1 MSDGNGRLT
10 GVIKW
15 FNAKKAFGFIELPE
29 GGMDI
34 FVHATQLRKSGILRH
49 LEEGEKVTFLVE
61 TGPKGRF
68 ATAISLLE
76 GNPNA

>member
-1 MSDGNGRLT
+1 MSEGNGRLN
-10 GVIKW
+10 GVVKW
-15 FNAKKAFGFIELPE
+15 FNVKKAFGFIELPE

-49 LEEGEKVTFLVE
+49 LAEGEKVTFKIE

-68 ATAISLLE
+68 AVEISLLE